1 MRFVVMGAGAVG
13 GLVGGRLHQA
23 GHEVLLIARGR
34 HYETIR
40 DSGLTIRSAAGSD
53 VLKVPVASSP
63 AEADLGQGDLVIL
76 GVKSQD
82 TQAALRDLRASTP
95 AALPVA
101 CLQNGVANEAT
112 ALRLFADVYGIWV
125 MCPASYL
132 EPGEVRAES
141 SPIEG
146 VFDVGRY
153 PSGSDGNADALAAAL
168 SSGPFESVVRPDIM
182 RWKYRK
188 LILNLGNAAQALF
201 VWDDDAKA
209 LAAAARQ
216 EGERAL
222 AAAGIDVASQAED
235 RERRGD
241 RLSIAPVAGVIRSGG
256 STWQSLARGTGSAE
270 ADYLNGEIVRLGRL
284 HGVPTPV
291 NEMLQYECRRAAG
304 ERREPGT
311 LKAPPPGKP
320 ASRSRP

>member
-1 MRFVVMGAGAVG
+1 MRFVIYGAGAVG
-13 GLVGGRLHQA
+13 GLVGGRLHQS

-40 DSGLTIRSAAGSD
+40 DGGLTIRSAGGSD
-53 VLKVPVASSP
+53 VVKVAVAASAAG
-63 AEADLGQGDLVIL
+63 AELRENDVVLL

-82 TQAALRDLRASTP
+82 THAALTDLRLAAP
-95 AALPVA
+95 AGVAVA
-101 CLQNGVANEAT
+101 CLQNGVANERA
-112 ALRLFADVYGIWV
+112 ALRLFADVYGVWV
-125 MCPASYL
+125 MCPASHID
-132 EPGEVRAES
+132 PGEVRAES
-141 SPIEG
+141 SPIQG
-146 VFDVGRY
+146 IFDVGRY
-153 PSGSDGNADALAAAL
+153 PSGADDKVEALSAAL

-188 LILNLGNAAQALF
+188 LILNLGNAAQAVY
-201 VWDDDAKA
+201 VWDDNAKA
-209 LAAAARQ
+209 LAVAARR
-216 EGERAL
+216 EGEAAL
-222 AAAGIDVASQAED
+222 AAAGIDVSSEAED

-241 RLSIAPVAGVIRSGG
+241 RLSIAPVGGVIRGGG

-291 NEMLQYECRRAAG
+291 NELLQDECRRAAA

-311 LKAPPPGKP
+311 SKAPTMEEAYP
-320 ASRSRP
+320 A